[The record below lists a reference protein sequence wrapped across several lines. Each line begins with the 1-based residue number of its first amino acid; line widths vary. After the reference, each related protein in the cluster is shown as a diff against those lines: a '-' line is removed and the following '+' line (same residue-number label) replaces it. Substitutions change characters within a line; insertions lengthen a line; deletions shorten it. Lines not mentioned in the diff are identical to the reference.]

1 MAKGKRTD
9 VLTKEQRKF
18 CMSRIRGR
26 DTKPELLLRH
36 MLWGL
41 GLRYRLRFQV
51 EGRPDL
57 VFPAAKTA
65 VFVDGCQWHCCPSHW
80 VRPRSNRDFWD
91 RKFEKNRIRDQ
102 VVNSALNEQG
112 WRVLRFWEHEIE
124 ENCLRVALRI
134 EQEVVKRG
142 RELRGYL

>member
-112 WRVLRFWEHEIE
+112 WRVLR
-124 ENCLRVALRI
+124 
-134 EQEVVKRG
+134 KRPKFPS
-142 RELRGYL
+142 